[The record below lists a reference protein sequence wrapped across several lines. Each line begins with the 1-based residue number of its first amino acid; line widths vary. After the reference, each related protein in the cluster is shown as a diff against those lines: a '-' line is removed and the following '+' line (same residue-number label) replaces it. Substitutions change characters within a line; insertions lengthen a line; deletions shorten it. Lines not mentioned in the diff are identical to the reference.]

1 MFVCILQSNIVMQL
15 CSPNILSMK
24 LTDKAKAAINGS
36 PRLQNL
42 LALEFDCSV
51 FTIKRWIKE
60 GEVRLT
66 APSATII
73 IKEETGLTD
82 DEILE
87 EGRGEPISVG
97 K

>member
-1 MFVCILQSNIVMQL
+1 
-15 CSPNILSMK
+15 MK
-24 LTDKAKAAINGS
+24 LTDKAKAAISGR

-51 FTIKRWIKE
+51 FTIKRWIKD

-73 IKEETGLTD
+73 IKEETGLTIE
-82 DEILE
+82 EILE
-87 EGRGEPISVG
+87 EDEAIAAG
-97 K
+97 KH

>member
-1 MFVCILQSNIVMQL
+1 
-15 CSPNILSMK
+15 MK
-24 LTDKAKAAINGS
+24 LTDKAKKAISGS
-36 PRLQNL
+36 TRLKNL

-51 FTIKRWIKE
+51 FTIKRWIDE

-73 IKEETGLTD
+73 IKAETGLKD
-82 DEILE
+82 EEILE
-87 EGRGEPISVG
+87 EEPVTTG

>member
-1 MFVCILQSNIVMQL
+1 
-15 CSPNILSMK
+15 MK
-24 LTDKAKAAINGS
+24 LTDKAKAAIKGNT
-36 PRLQNL
+36 RLKNR

-51 FTIKRWIKE
+51 FTIQRWIDE

-73 IKEETGLTD
+73 IKEETDLTD
-82 DEILE
+82 QDILE
-87 EGRGEPISVG
+87 KEEPAVT

>member
-1 MFVCILQSNIVMQL
+1 
-15 CSPNILSMK
+15 MK

-51 FTIKRWIKE
+51 FTIKRWIKD
-60 GEVRLT
+60 GDVRLT
-66 APSATII
+66 APSSTVI
-73 IKEETGLTD
+73 IKEETGLAV

-87 EGRGEPISVG
+87 EGKAEPAVVT

>member
-1 MFVCILQSNIVMQL
+1 
-15 CSPNILSMK
+15 MK
-24 LTDKAKAAINGS
+24 LSDKAKAAINGS
-36 PRLQNL
+36 TRLKNR

-51 FTIKRWIKE
+51 FTIKRWIDE

-73 IKEETGLTD
+73 IKEETGLKD
-82 DEILE
+82 EEILE
-87 EGRGEPISVG
+87 EGEPATT

>member
-1 MFVCILQSNIVMQL
+1 
-15 CSPNILSMK
+15 MK
-24 LTDKAKAAINGS
+24 LTDKAKAAINS
-36 PRLQNL
+36 NTRLKNR

-51 FTIKRWIKE
+51 FTIKRWIDE

-82 DEILE
+82 QEILE
-87 EGRGEPISVG
+87 EGEPATA

>member
-1 MFVCILQSNIVMQL
+1 
-15 CSPNILSMK
+15 MK

-66 APSATII
+66 APSATNV
-73 IKEETGLTD
+73 IKAETGLTD
-82 DEILE
+82 DQILE
-87 EGRGEPISVG
+87 EDEAVTVG
-97 K
+97 KH

>member
-1 MFVCILQSNIVMQL
+1 
-15 CSPNILSMK
+15 MK
-24 LTDKAKAAINGS
+24 LTGKAKTAINES
-36 PRLQNL
+36 TRLKNR
-42 LALEFDCSV
+42 LALEFNCSV
-51 FTIKRWIKE
+51 FTIKRWIDE

-82 DEILE
+82 EEILE
-87 EGRGEPISVG
+87 AAEATA

>member
-1 MFVCILQSNIVMQL
+1 
-15 CSPNILSMK
+15 MK

-66 APSATII
+66 APSATVI

-82 DEILE
+82 GEILE
-87 EGRGEPISVG
+87 EGRGEPVPVG
-97 K
+97 KH

>member
-1 MFVCILQSNIVMQL
+1 
-15 CSPNILSMK
+15 MK

-51 FTIKRWIKE
+51 FTIKRWIKD
-60 GEVRLT
+60 GDVRLT
-66 APSATII
+66 APSSTAI
-73 IKEETGLTD
+73 IKEETGLAV

-87 EGRGEPISVG
+87 EGKAEPAIIT

>member
-1 MFVCILQSNIVMQL
+1 
-15 CSPNILSMK
+15 MK
-24 LTDKAKAAINGS
+24 LTDKAKDTIRKNT
-36 PRLQNL
+36 RLKNR

-51 FTIKRWIKE
+51 FTIVRWIDE
-60 GEVRLT
+60 GDVRLT

-73 IKEETGLTD
+73 VKEETGLVD

-87 EGRGEPISVG
+87 AETATAG

>member
-1 MFVCILQSNIVMQL
+1 
-15 CSPNILSMK
+15 MK
-24 LTDKAKAAINGS
+24 N
-36 PRLQNL
+36 R

-51 FTIKRWIKE
+51 FTIKRWIDE

-66 APSATII
+66 APSSTSI

-82 DEILE
+82 AEILE
-87 EGRGEPISVG
+87 EDKQTEPAT

>member
-1 MFVCILQSNIVMQL
+1 
-15 CSPNILSMK
+15 MK
-24 LTDKAKAAINGS
+24 LTDKAKAAINGNT
-36 PRLQNL
+36 RLKNR

-51 FTIKRWIKE
+51 FTIKRWIDD

-66 APSATII
+66 APSSTII

-82 DEILE
+82 AEILE
-87 EGRGEPISVG
+87 EDEAITTA

>member
-1 MFVCILQSNIVMQL
+1 MR
-15 CSPNILSMK
+15 
-24 LTDKAKAAINGS
+24 LTGKAKDAINGNT
-36 PRLQNL
+36 RLKNR

-51 FTIKRWIKE
+51 FTIKRWLDE

-66 APSATII
+66 APSSTII

-82 DEILE
+82 AEILE
-87 EGRGEPISVG
+87 ESEPATA